1 MRTVIGI
8 FRRLVLRL
16 PDECKKFRG
25 SLFHEAAQILDFR
38 HDFVDLSLGGDMCAQ
53 NGYCFR

>member
-1 MRTVIGI
+1 
-8 FRRLVLRL
+8 LWL

-38 HDFVDLSLGGDMCAQ
+38 HDFVDCRWAVTCAPKTAIASD
-53 NGYCFR
+53 NRRVCNA